1 MLLRSPRDNRS
12 TSARPSSSVSYYDPT
27 TRQTWGETGDTG
39 YVNNP
44 MASVA
49 GSTGDHLGWLRA
61 RLSALPVCGQGQV
74 EDTTGALE
82 STRQMARRGTEQGF
96 SPIR

>member
-1 MLLRSPRDNRS
+1 
-12 TSARPSSSVSYYDPT
+12 
-27 TRQTWGETGDTG
+27 
-39 YVNNP
+39 